1 MDKVVRHASVEAMLR
16 ALRPAHPVLCLRPE
30 VMQGRARLFR
40 QLFPGRVLYAMK
52 CNPHPHVLKAL
63 HQAGINDF
71 DTASVRE
78 MAEVRALFPDPRCY
92 FHHPVKSRE
101 AIARAYSEFG
111 IRHFVVDH
119 VNELDKLLDIVGGDV
134 AVHVRLATPP
144 TLAAFHLSAK
154 FGAEPQSAAD
164 LLRRI
169 AAVGLKTGLTFHVG
183 SQCRSV
189 DAFTVALELSGRVID
204 EADVPLRYLNVGGGF
219 PIDYPGLGA
228 PPLEAF
234 LVAVR
239 AALQRLA
246 LPTDCVLF
254 CEPGRALVADGG
266 SLVVQVQMRRDD
278 RLYINDGIYGALMD
292 LRLTEGLNPPVRL
305 VRLDEAT
312 ERTIERDFTIFG
324 PTCDSID
331 LLPLPW
337 RLPTDVREGDWI
349 EVGLM
354 GAYSTVFATDFNGLR
369 SADVVEVADAPFRA
383 LAA

>member
-1 MDKVVRHASVEAMLR
+1 MDEVVRHASVETMLQ

-30 VMQGRARLFR
+30 VIEAHAALFR
-40 QLFPGRVLYAMK
+40 RHFPGRVLYAMK
-52 CNPHPHVLKAL
+52 CNPHPHVLRAL
-63 HQAGINDF
+63 HRAGINDF

-78 MAEVRALFPDPRCY
+78 MAAVRTLIPEANCY

-101 AIARAYSEFG
+101 AIARAYGDFG

-119 VNELDKLLDIVGGDV
+119 VSELDKLLDLVGGDT
-134 AVHVRLATPP
+134 AVHVRLATPR
-144 TLAAFHLSAK
+144 TLASFDLSGK
-154 FGAEPQSAAD
+154 FGAESEAAVD

-169 AAVGLKTGLTFHVG
+169 AAVGLESGITFHVG

-189 DAFTVALELSGRVID
+189 EAFTVALELASNVI
-204 EADVPLRYLNVGGGF
+204 ESAGVPLRFLNVGGGF
-219 PIDYPGLGA
+219 PIDYPGLPA
-228 PPLEAF
+228 PPLERYLETVGAG
-234 LVAVR
+234 LR
-239 AALQRLA
+239 RLA
-246 LPTDCVLF
+246 LPLECTLL
-254 CEPGRALVADGG
+254 CEPGRALVAEGG

-305 VRLDEAT
+305 VRLDTPTPAGA
-312 ERTIERDFTIFG
+312 ERDFIIFG

-331 LLPLPW
+331 RLPLPW
-337 RLPTDVREGDWI
+337 RLPAEVREGDWI

-369 SADVVEVADAPFRA
+369 SAEVVEVADTPFRA